1 MKDYYDILGI
11 PRGAT
16 KDDIKKAFRKLAHR
30 YHPDKK
36 GGDEGKFKE
45 ASEAYS
51 VLSDDKR
58 RAEYDHYGQTF
69 AGGAN
74 GGAGFGG
81 FDFSGFNPQDFN
93 NVEFDLGDIFSGF
106 TDAFGGGR
114 SRQRRGR
121 DISIDLQVS
130 FRDSVFGTNRKILIT
145 KNAACA
151 ACSGSGAK
159 KGTDLAACATC
170 NGKGN
175 IRETKRSIIGT
186 FTSVRAC
193 DHCGGTGKV
202 PKETCGSCGGH
213 GIVRAEE
220 EVSITV
226 PPGIENGEVIRLSG
240 LGEAIRGGS
249 PGDFYVKIH
258 VEQHPLFRKDG
269 ANLVMNLEV
278 KLTDALLGSSYTVA
292 GLDGDLTIPVPA
304 GTAFG
309 EILRLKGKGIPTN
322 RGRGDLLARVSIK
335 MPARLSKAAH
345 KLLEELKK
353 EGV

>member
-1 MKDYYDILGI
+1 MKDYYDILGV
-11 PRGAT
+11 PRGAS

-69 AGGAN
+69 GGGAQ
-74 GGAGFGG
+74 GQGFGG
-81 FDFSGFNPQDFN
+81 FDFSGFNPQDFGN
-93 NVEFDLGDIFSGF
+93 MEFDLGDLMGGF
-106 TDAFGGGR
+106 ADVFGGGR
-114 SRQRRGR
+114 ARTRRGR

-130 FRDSVFGTNRKILIT
+130 FRESIFGTNRKILIT

-159 KGTDLAACATC
+159 KGTSLASCGTC
-170 NGKGN
+170 NGNGK
-175 IRETKRSIIGT
+175 IRETKRSVIGT
-186 FTSVRAC
+186 FTSVRSC

-202 PKETCGSCGGH
+202 PKEKCAPCGGH

-240 LGEAIRGGS
+240 LGEALRGGA
-249 PGDFYVKIH
+249 PGDLYVKIH
-258 VEQHPLFRKDG
+258 VERHPVFRKDG
-269 ANLVMNLEV
+269 ANLVMDLEV
-278 KLTDALLGSSYTVA
+278 KLSDALLGADYTVA
-292 GLDGDLTIPVPA
+292 GLDGNLTVAVPA
-304 GTAFG
+304 GTTFG

-322 RGRGDLLARVSIK
+322 RGRGDLLARVHIK
-335 MPARLSKAAH
+335 VPGRLSRSAQ
-345 KLLEELKK
+345 KLVEELKK
-353 EGV
+353 EGI